1 MRILRNITAFHRKF
15 ILMIKHI
22 FFDLDRTLWDF
33 EKNSHTTLLKLI
45 KDFKLIEKGIDNSVN
60 FIKKYKIH
68 NEKLWELYREDK
80 IKKEELRGKR
90 FQLALAEYDIDDSE
104 LAEQFGLA
112 YTQQSPLK
120 TILFPYT
127 HEVLLYLKKKY
138 SLHIITNGFEEV
150 QHIKLASSDLTQYF
164 DVIVTSEQVGVKK
177 PNAKIFE
184 FALEQANADPE
195 ESIMIG
201 DDFPVDVL
209 GAEQIGMQGV
219 YFNPNKLAHKHSV
232 VHEIFCLSELMA
244 LL

>member
-1 MRILRNITAFHRKF
+1 
-15 ILMIKHI
+15 MIKHI

-33 EKNSHTTLLKLI
+33 EKNSQTTLLQLI
-45 KDFKLIEKGIDNSVN
+45 KDFKLIEKGIDTADN

-68 NEKLWELYREDK
+68 NEELWELYREDK

-90 FQLALAEYDIDDSE
+90 FQLTLAEYDIDDSE

-112 YTQQSPLK
+112 YIKESPLK
-120 TILFPYT
+120 TTLFPYT

-150 QHIKLASSDLTQYF
+150 QHIKLASSDLAQYF

-184 FALEQANADPE
+184 FALEQAKAKPD

>member
-1 MRILRNITAFHRKF
+1 
-15 ILMIKHI
+15 MIKHI

-33 EKNSHTTLLKLI
+33 EKNSQTTLLQLI
-45 KDFKLIEKGIDNSVN
+45 KDFKLIEKGIDTADN

-68 NEKLWELYREDK
+68 NEELWELYREDK

-104 LAEQFGLA
+104 LAQQFGLA
-112 YTQQSPLK
+112 YIKQSPLK
-120 TILFPYT
+120 TTLFPYT

-184 FALEQANADPE
+184 FALEQAKAKPDE
-195 ESIMIG
+195 CIMIG